1 LLIILDDIIFL
12 CQICED
18 LKNDPLAIGIQGQL
32 RSHHQVLN
40 FSSDHVKFEIQDG
53 LFYRD
58 DLLYVLDGLEGFQV
72 L

>member
-1 LLIILDDIIFL
+1 LLVILDDIILL

-18 LKNDPLAIGIQGQL
+18 LKNDPLVIGIQGQL

-40 FSSDHVKFEIQDG
+40 FSNDHVKFEIQDG